1 MRIAIA
7 ADHAGFAL
15 KERLRQKLAQSGH
28 QLTDHGT
35 TSEEAV
41 DYPDYA
47 AAVARDVAKG
57 SSERGLLVCGSGA
70 GMVIA
75 ANKIPGIRAALAT
88 NPEEVRLTRSHNDAN
103 VLSVGSRFMSEDEAV
118 KLIDIFLN
126 TAFDGGR
133 HARRVEKIHQLE
145 LEGR

>member
-57 SSERGLLVCGSGA
+57 MSERGLLICGSGA

-75 ANKIPGIRAALAT
+75 ANKIPGVRAALAT
-88 NPEEVRLTRSHNDAN
+88 NPEEVRLTRAHNDAN
-103 VLSVGSRFMSEDEAV
+103 VLSVGSRFMSEEEAV

-126 TAFDGGR
+126 TGFDGGR

-145 LEGR
+145 LEGC

>member
-47 AAVARDVAKG
+47 AAVARDVAEG
-57 SSERGLLVCGSGA
+57 TSDRGLLVCGSGA

-103 VLSVGSRFMSEDEAV
+103 VLSVGSRFMSEEEAV

-126 TAFDGGR
+126 TGFDGGR